1 MNPTISKLYHE
12 ANLCIDMFGRELKVG
27 DTVLCKGYGS
37 LDKDTIASIGKIN
50 KTTINVNLKR
60 RKYVRGDYVPRP
72 DNHAG
77 YWNYYPNA
85 DVITETKPM
94 KRRPIDVMLIS
105 PEFKTEIESREDY
118 LFQTYPEYFI

>member
-1 MNPTISKLYHE
+1 MNSTISKLYHE
-12 ANLCIDMFGRELKVG
+12 AKLCIDMFGRELKTG

-37 LDKDTIASIGKIN
+37 LDKDTIATIEKVN
-50 KTTINVNLKR
+50 KTTININLKR

-72 DNHAG
+72 DNHNG
-77 YWNYYPNA
+77 YWNHYPNG

-105 PEFKTEIESREDY
+105 PELKIEIESREDY

>member
-1 MNPTISKLYHE
+1 MNSTISKLYHE
-12 ANLCIDMFGRELKVG
+12 ANLCIDMFGRELKTG
-27 DTVLCKGYGS
+27 DAVLCKGYGS
-37 LDKDTIASIGKIN
+37 LDKDTIATIEKIN

-72 DNHAG
+72 DNHVG
-77 YWNYYPNA
+77 YWNHYPNG
-85 DVITETKPM
+85 DVITEYKPM

-105 PEFKTEIESREDY
+105 PELKTEIESREDY

>member
-1 MNPTISKLYHE
+1 MNSTVSKLYHE

-27 DTVLCKGYGS
+27 DTILCKGYGS
-37 LDKDTIASIGKIN
+37 LDKDTIATIEKIN
-50 KTTINVNLKR
+50 KTTINVSLKR
-60 RKYVRGDYVPRP
+60 RKYVRGDFVPRP

-77 YWNYYPNA
+77 YWNHYPNG
-85 DVITETKPM
+85 DVITETIPM

>member
-1 MNPTISKLYHE
+1 MNPTIYKLYNE
-12 ANLCIDMFGRELKVG
+12 ANLCIDMFGRELKTG

-37 LDKDTIASIGKIN
+37 VDKDTIATIEKVN
-50 KTTINVNLKR
+50 KTTINVSLKR

-72 DNHAG
+72 ANHNG
-77 YWNYYPNA
+77 YWNHYPNG

-94 KRRPIDVMLIS
+94 KRKPIDVMLIS
-105 PEFKTEIESREDY
+105 PELKTEIESREDY